1 MNIIELLSLKLMR
14 PRHILILSFDVPKGS
29 EIHQIQ
35 DSIGLKKSNYLLGR
49 GTTVNN

>member
-35 DSIGLKKSNYLLGR
+35 DSIGLKSNLFIYL
-49 GTTVNN
+49 VEEQQ